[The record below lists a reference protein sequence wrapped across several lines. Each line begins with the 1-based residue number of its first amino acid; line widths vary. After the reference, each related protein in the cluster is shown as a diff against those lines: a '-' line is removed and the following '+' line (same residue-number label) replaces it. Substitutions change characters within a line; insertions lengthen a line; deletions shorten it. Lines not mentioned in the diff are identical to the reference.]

1 MEIFGIIM
9 TVLLIVFALGII
21 GVYVTPFIVVEV
33 RTLKY
38 RIQKGLADK
47 KADIDKRSDE
57 RRNRDERKRE
67 KDFELANK
75 KLDAKLSKLDK
86 QIKLYD
92 EKQTLAKE
100 LKKAAA
106 NQKAELNSKNT
117 KTNKPAIVDEL
128 AVPTEADSLDAE

>member
-21 GVYVTPFIVVEV
+21 GVYVTPFIVVEA

-57 RRNRDERKRE
+57 RRNRDERRRE

-86 QIKLYD
+86 QIKIYD

-100 LKKAAA
+100 LKKAAVS
-106 NQKAELNSKNT
+106 QKAELNKSKSS
-117 KTNKPAIVDEL
+117 KTDKVVDTDEL
-128 AVPTEADSLDAE
+128 AIPEMAD